1 MQEASMQETPDDRE
15 RIVADRDPVLTA
27 TVRSKAYGTYS
38 ALLASPHEIDV
49 QAKLQDD
56 GVHHV
61 QPYGIDMNALVTAY
75 EDSDLITRQ
84 REYSGLF
91 EVGDRGPAISI
102 REQQQFSHVAGIRE
116 ELLRYY
122 EFFDY
127 PLHQH
132 QAWAPD
138 HISVILEFYHLLCYR
153 ESVTG
158 EDRLSCQLAQL
169 DFAERHLVS
178 WAPLFADRVDVA
190 ASSSMYST
198 IARSFCDFV
207 KRDYEWQE
215 STVVVSDR
223 SGADE

>member
-1 MQEASMQETPDDRE
+1 MQEASTSNTPDRE
-15 RIVADRDPVLTA
+15 RIVVDRDAVLTA
-27 TVRSKAYGTYS
+27 TVRCKAYGTYS
-38 ALLASPHEIDV
+38 VLLASPHEIDV
-49 QAKLQDD
+49 QAKLRDD
-56 GVHHV
+56 GLQHV
-61 QPYGIDMNALVTAY
+61 QPYGIDLNALVTTY
-75 EDSDLITRQ
+75 KDSDPVTRK

-127 PLHQH
+127 PLHQQ

-138 HISVILEFYHLLCYR
+138 HMSVIIEFYHLLCYR
-153 ESVTG
+153 ESSTG
-158 EDRLSCQLAQL
+158 GDRLSCQLAQL
-169 DFAERHLVS
+169 DFAKRHFVS
-178 WAPLFADRVDVA
+178 WIPLFADRVDA
-190 ASSSMYST
+190 AAPTSMYST
-198 IARSFCDFV
+198 IARSFCEFV

-223 SGADE
+223 SSTNE